1 MTHLKFSCVLSKF
14 TSEQCDK
21 SFSNEIRLQSHMLFE
36 HGILMP
42 VCSTGIDEKLF
53 HDNME
58 LIKKY
63 RDAKIK
69 RQYEQSLLKRRLLKQ
84 MYGKKYNMT
93 DVIQSNYFITSLQ
106 NHNNNLHSRI
116 EFIEHNKYD
125 EYRDLE
131 ASLEHSLKMK
141 GIVNR

>member
-21 SFSNEIRLQSHMLFE
+21 LFSNEIRLQSHMLFD

-42 VCSTGIDEKLF
+42 VCSTGVDMKLF
-53 HDNME
+53 QDNME

-63 RDAKIK
+63 RYAKIA
-69 RQYEQSLLKRRLLKQ
+69 RQIEQTTLKKRLLKQ
-84 MYGKKYNMT
+84 MYGKRFNML
-93 DVIQSNYFITSLQ
+93 DKHQSDYFKTSLE
-106 NHNNNLHSRI
+106 NHNLNLHSRI
-116 EFIEHNKYD
+116 EFISHDKYD
-125 EYRDLE
+125 YYRDLE